1 MKCVY
6 KKIKKKRRKEKMC
19 LYIEKNVARKKICV
33 ITGQHFTLLRG
44 NTEIEHTEKP

>member
-1 MKCVY
+1 MSAC
-6 KKIKKKRRKEKMC
+6 KKINKKKKKREKEKT
-19 LYIEKNVARKKICV
+19 YRETWQEKICV